1 MVDIDVT
8 YEGGLRCSSTHGPSS
23 TALATDAPVDN
34 HGKGESF
41 SPTDLMATALGTCIA
56 TTMGI
61 RARKTDRDL
70 EGMRVHVKKIMTREG
85 PRRIAELD
93 VGVMVPAAV
102 AARFD
107 TTARAELE
115 HVANTCP
122 VRLSL
127 LDAIVVPVSFDWQ
140 A

>member
-8 YEGGLRCSSTHGPSS
+8 YEGELRCSSSHGPSATVLS
-23 TALATDAPVDN
+23 TDAPLDN
-34 HGKGESF
+34 QGKGQSF
-41 SPTDLMATALGTCIA
+41 SPTDLVATGLGTCIA

-61 RARKTDRDL
+61 RARKSDRDL
-70 EGMRVHVKKIMTREG
+70 EGMRIHVKKIMTREG

-93 VGVMVPAAV
+93 VKVTIPSAV

-107 TTARAELE
+107 AGARAELE

-127 LDAIVVPVSFDWQ
+127 LDAISVPTTFDWQ
-140 A
+140 G

>member
-8 YEGGLRCSSTHGPSS
+8 YQGGLRCSSTHGPSS
-23 TALATDAPVDN
+23 AELATDAPLDN

-41 SPTDLMATALGTCIA
+41 SPTDLVATGLGTCIA

-61 RARKTDRDL
+61 RARKSDRDL
-70 EGMRVHVKKIMTREG
+70 EGMRVHVKKIMTRDG

-93 VGVMVPAAV
+93 VRVTVPATV
-102 AARFD
+102 SARFD
-107 TTARAELE
+107 APARAELE

-127 LDAIVVPVSFDWQ
+127 LDAIAVPVAFDWQ
-140 A
+140 G

>member
-8 YEGGLRCSSTHGPSS
+8 YEGELRCSSSHGPSS
-23 TALATDAPVDN
+23 AELSNDAPLDN
-34 HGKGESF
+34 HGKGQSF
-41 SPTDLMATALGTCIA
+41 SPTDLVATGLGTCIA

-61 RARKTDRDL
+61 RARKSDRDL

-85 PRRIAELD
+85 TRRIAEL
-93 VGVMVPAAV
+93 GVTVTVPAAV
-102 AARFD
+102 ASRFD
-107 TTARAELE
+107 ADARADLE

-127 LDAIVVPVSFDWQ
+127 LDAIAVPTTFDWQ
-140 A
+140 K